1 MTLGTQVVWLL
12 ALALPIACVSW
23 TVTHEEI
30 FREPRE
36 FCARKSRDC
45 RNVFERKVFFI
56 FTCEFCFSHYITAA
70 FLFLT
75 RYHLLFADWRG
86 YILALF
92 ALVWLANF
100 YMAVF
105 ARLRLEIKSQ
115 RIEISQEE
123 HNLHEDEAEPRYS

>member
-1 MTLGTQVVWLL
+1 MTLGVQVVWLL
-12 ALALPIACVSW
+12 LLALPIASISW

-30 FREPRE
+30 FHEPRE
-36 FCARKSRDC
+36 YCARKSHDC
-45 RNVFERKVFFI
+45 PHVLERKLFFI
-56 FTCEFCFSHYITAA
+56 VTCEFCFSHYITIA

-75 RYHLLFADWRG
+75 RYHLLFEDWRG
-86 YILALF
+86 YVLALF

-105 ARLRLEIKSQ
+105 ARLQLGIKSQ

-123 HNLHEDEAEPRYS
+123 QKLHEQEAEPRYS